1 MCGIRPGVISR
12 KRIVGGGEA
21 VPNSWP
27 WQVSLLRDS
36 LTERSNV
43 SVSNTHGPYN
53 GNYQMILIFSVHKLQ
68 CSIFYST
75 CSILHNFL
83 NELCGRF
90 LRVILVI
97 LVQKEL
103 FLNEIIAVGFPDG
116 TKILFSFSDV
126 CCSLAVEN
134 TNFLTTINLQYMKR

>member
-1 MCGIRPGVISR
+1 M
-12 KRIVGGGEA
+12 
-21 VPNSWP
+21 PNSWP

-36 LTERSNV
+36 LTERGNV
-43 SVSNTHGPYN
+43 SHHCCTVSNTHGPYN
-53 GNYQMILIFSVHKLQ
+53 GWHLPNDTNFFPIHKMQ

-75 CSILHNFL
+75 CSMLHNFL

-103 FLNEIIAVGFPDG
+103 FLNEIIAVGFLDCP
-116 TKILFSFSDV
+116 KILF
-126 CCSLAVEN
+126 
-134 TNFLTTINLQYMKR
+134 NF